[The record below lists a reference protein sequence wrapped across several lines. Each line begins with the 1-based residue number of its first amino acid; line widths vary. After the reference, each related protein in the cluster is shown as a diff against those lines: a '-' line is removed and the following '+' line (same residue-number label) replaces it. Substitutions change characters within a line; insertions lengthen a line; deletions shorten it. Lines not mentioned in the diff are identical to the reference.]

1 MQTYIKVKG
10 SSQFGSAKLRTALAT
25 MTLFYAVLHWNSFF
39 SALIYLREKEKY
51 PIQLIL
57 RNIVIEGDVSQ
68 QQVDLQED
76 EMKKTI
82 VVLMTLLLAVTSLWA
97 AGKKEAVATAGEP
110 ETITV
115 MLQERGT
122 AAQNLDAP
130 VYAEILTKRCP
141 T

>member
-1 MQTYIKVKG
+1 MKMQTYIKVKG

-76 EMKKTI
+76 EMIVSTTI
-82 VVLMTLLLAVTSLWA
+82 KYAIIMVSTLPILVLYPFLQRYFVKGIIIGSLK
-97 AGKKEAVATAGEP
+97 G
-110 ETITV
+110 
-115 MLQERGT
+115 
-122 AAQNLDAP
+122 
-130 VYAEILTKRCP
+130 
-141 T
+141 